1 MLTVVRRNREHP
13 LEELY
18 LVDIE
23 RVKID
28 TSIKKAHCSTKP
40 TYIHMIDNSIEGTTL
55 KKPTPQIIESTS
67 LMPETNKSV
76 QVALADHL
84 KSQISGQRGMERRPA
99 RL

>member
-1 MLTVVRRNREHP
+1 MLTVVRMNREHP
-13 LEELY
+13 LEEPY

-28 TSIKKAHCSTKP
+28 TSIKKTHCSTKP
-40 TYIHMIDNSIEGTTL
+40 IYVHMIDNSIEGTIL

-76 QVALADHL
+76 QVALADHS

>member
-1 MLTVVRRNREHP
+1 MLTVVLRNREHP

-23 RVKID
+23 RIKID
-28 TSIKKAHCSTKP
+28 TSIKKGHCSTKP
-40 TYIHMIDNSIEGTTL
+40 TYVHMIANSIEGTIF

-76 QVALADHL
+76 QVALADHS
-84 KSQISGQRGMERRPA
+84 KSQISGQRGMERR
-99 RL
+99 